1 MSAAMP
7 PHAPARQLPAS
18 LLANPRLER
27 WIKFLPDETARIASG
42 KVEIGQG
49 VVTAIAQIAAEE
61 LDLPLERVAV
71 LSGDTDEGPDEL
83 YTTSSQSISVSG
95 ASVRLVCAEARALL
109 LERAALRLNCS
120 QEDLLIEAG
129 AFIRNGEA
137 TDVTYWSVAPEIDWS
152 REATG
157 RGRPKAVG
165 SYKIVGRS
173 VPRRDLPAKVSG
185 AAFIHDLAPAGVLHA
200 RTLRQ
205 PGRGATLASLDEVA
219 VRKAAGGDIEIIR
232 EGNFVAFVTADEAA
246 AEAAGAAAAEH
257 ARWDGARSID
267 ATEEEAVSLRGRPS
281 IDRQFGAPP
290 DPAASGDLVEAT
302 FSRPYVAHA
311 SLAPSCALARF
322 EDGHLTIW
330 SHGQGMHP
338 LRRNI
343 ADVLGLPLEAVSARH
358 VDGAGCYGHNGADD
372 AALDAALV
380 AMRMPGRTVRL
391 QWRREEEF
399 GYEPIGPAMLVRLAI
414 RLDGHG
420 RPSDWTTEIWSP
432 SHVQRPGMGSGYLL
446 AAEALPDPPTRPVPQ
461 DPPEE
466 RGGGGTRNAVPL
478 YDVPRHRIIHHL
490 IEEAPVRTS
499 ALRSL
504 GALPNV
510 FAIESLI
517 DELAAMAGADPVA
530 YRLSLMSD
538 PRAIRVIEAVA
549 ANAGWSARGTGGQG
563 SGLGIGI
570 ARYKNTAA
578 YAAIVVALT
587 VDEEVRLDRIWLAAD
602 AGLIVNPDGVRNQLE
617 GGAVQGASWALK
629 EQVRMAGTGITSL
642 DWENYP
648 ILRFSEVPEIE
659 TVLIEAPEEPSLGVG
674 ECSVGPTVAAIG
686 NAVAHALGMRIHD
699 LPLTRERIMATLL
712 G

>member
-1 MSAAMP
+1 MSSATP
-7 PHAPARQLPAS
+7 PLAPEQELPAS
-18 LLANPRLER
+18 LLTNPRLER
-27 WIKFLPDETARIASG
+27 WIKFLPDKTAQIASG

-49 VVTAIAQIAAEE
+49 IVTAIAQIAAEE
-61 LDLPLERVAV
+61 LDLPLARVAV

-83 YTTSSQSISVSG
+83 YTTSSRSISVSG

-120 QEDLLIEAG
+120 QEDLSIEDG

-152 REATG
+152 REVTG
-157 RGRPKAVG
+157 TSRPKAVG

-185 AAFIHDLAPAGVLHA
+185 AAFVHDLAPAGLLHA

-205 PGRGATLASLDEVA
+205 PGREATLASLDEAA

-232 EGNFVAFVTADEAA
+232 EHNFVAFVAADEAA

-257 ARWDGARSID
+257 ARWDGARDID
-267 ATEEEAVSLRGRPS
+267 PTEEEALSLKNRPS
-281 IDRQFGAPP
+281 IDRQLGAPP

-343 ADVLGLPLEAVSARH
+343 ADVVGLPLESVSARH

-380 AMRMPGRTVRL
+380 AMRMPGRTIRL

-399 GYEPIGPAMLVRLAI
+399 GYEPVGPAMLVRLAV

-432 SHVQRPGMGSGYLL
+432 SHVQRPGNGSGYLL
-446 AAEALPDPPTRPVPQ
+446 AAEALPDPPPLPVPQ
-461 DPPEE
+461 DPPED

-490 IEEAPVRTS
+490 IEEAPIRTS
-499 ALRSL
+499 ALRTL
-504 GALPNV
+504 GGQPNV

-517 DELAAMAGADPVA
+517 DELAAMAVADPVA
-530 YRLSLMSD
+530 YRLSLLSD
-538 PRAIRVIEAVA
+538 PRAVRVIEAVA
-549 ANAGWSARGTGGQG
+549 ANAGWSARETGGQG
-563 SGLGIGI
+563 SGLGIGF

-578 YAAIVVALT
+578 YAAVVVALT

-629 EQVRMAGTGITSL
+629 EQVRMAGPGITSL
-642 DWENYP
+642 DWESYP

-674 ECSVGPTVAAIG
+674 ECSVGPTAAAIG
-686 NAVAHALGMRIHD
+686 NAVAHALGVRLRDM
-699 LPLTRERIMATLL
+699 PLTRERIMATLL